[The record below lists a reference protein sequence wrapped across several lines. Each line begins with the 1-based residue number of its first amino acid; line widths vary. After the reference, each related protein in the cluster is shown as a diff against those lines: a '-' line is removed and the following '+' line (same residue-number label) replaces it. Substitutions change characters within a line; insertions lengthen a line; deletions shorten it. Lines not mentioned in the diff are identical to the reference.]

1 METVWTHSIYSF
13 LLEKLNHNNIEGWIY
28 DRLGVETT
36 QLGFFLQFTAVS
48 YIQNAL
54 KANLTAWT
62 SCKNHFYKCS

>member
-48 YIQNAL
+48 YI
-54 KANLTAWT
+54 
-62 SCKNHFYKCS
+62 